1 MVLRDGEE
9 VVVFEIKKSAP
20 PGREDITDKVKTI
33 SGDISDWA
41 QVLDV
46 LKANTIESIYH
57 ASALLVRDCED
68 CPAAAYRVNVTG
80 GFNILEAARI
90 LGISD
95 AATKACCEHLGNYY
109 HRKYDLNF
117 RGIRFPMVI
126 GPGREISYYYGDY
139 SGAVEMPARGKPYT
153 IHVDASNPSALIY
166 VKDVARALIALKKAD
181 PGKLRQRMYNV
192 HGFTATMSEVAEAVK
207 RVLPE
212 AQIEFNWD
220 QSDEMQLAN
229 SAVYYELD
237 NTAAREDF
245 GWQPQYPLDKKSQD
259 FINEIKAQLDLQ

>member
-1 MVLRDGEE
+1 
-9 VVVFEIKKSAP
+9 
-20 PGREDITDKVKTI
+20 
-33 SGDISDWA
+33 
-41 QVLDV
+41 
-46 LKANTIESIYH
+46 
-57 ASALLVRDCED
+57 VRDCED

-95 AATKACCEHLGNYY
+95 VIFVGSAMIYGSIPPRKIDDDTVQRPTIMYAATKACCEHLGNYY

-192 HGFTATMSEVAEAVK
+192 HGFTATMSEVAEVVK

-220 QSDEMQLAN
+220 QSDEMRLAN

-245 GWQPQYPLDKKSQD
+245 GWQPQYPLDKMSQD
-259 FINEIKAQLDLQ
+259 FIKEIKAQLDLQ